1 MKLRAIPIAAS
12 VALLFIV
19 LVVIAYV
26 GTFGP
31 TPISD
36 QSKWGEFGDYFGGL
50 LNPLFS
56 MLAFLALLWS
66 ITVQA
71 AEFER
76 TADRLSE
83 QAQLARAEIE
93 NNRQDR
99 LSQEL
104 LHVIKDIDARLSVLL
119 QVNISPPG
127 ASPQLTIAHM
137 VAEAERVATSDADSP
152 AYSAF
157 LEVARTPGTVL
168 EASIRD
174 LLYLVEKM
182 REFIEQYSITRK
194 GAYAP
199 VIVYHADKVFHT
211 LHLIH
216 DLGGAREDTF
226 QFFATV
232 ADPHG

>member
-1 MKLRAIPIAAS
+1 MKLRVVLVAAS
-12 VALLFIV
+12 VALLLIG
-19 LVVIAYV
+19 LVVNAYV
-26 GTFGP
+26 EMFGSSL
-31 TPISD
+31 IAD
-36 QSKWGEFGDYFGGL
+36 QSKWGAFGDYFGGL

-83 QAQLARAEIE
+83 QAQLSRAEIE
-93 NNRQDR
+93 SNRQDR

-119 QVNISPPG
+119 QTNVSPQG
-127 ASPQLTIAHM
+127 TSPQLTIAHM
-137 VAEAERVATSDADSP
+137 VAEAERVATSDTDSP

-168 EASIRD
+168 EASTRE
-174 LLYLVEKM
+174 LLYLVQKM
-182 REFIEQYSITRK
+182 REFIEQYSIARK